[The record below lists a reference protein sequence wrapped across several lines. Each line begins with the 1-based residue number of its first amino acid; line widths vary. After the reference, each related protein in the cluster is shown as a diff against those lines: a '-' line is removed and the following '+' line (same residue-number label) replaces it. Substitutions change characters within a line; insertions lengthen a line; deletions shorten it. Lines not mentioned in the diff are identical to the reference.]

1 MRLLSSA
8 LVRYSLSHYLSMA
21 VSSAPR
27 PFGRFVLSGYSIK
40 EGLSDKTD
48 SLYEFGLSGFRFQ
61 RQAGHFAVQTHI
73 V

>member
-1 MRLLSSA
+1 MKKYVNGISTHALLS
-8 LVRYSLSHYLSMA
+8 LVYLGSCLSMNDA
-21 VSSAPR
+21 
-27 PFGRFVLSGYSIK
+27 
-40 EGLSDKTD
+40 LSDKTD